1 MSKPFCTKFKLNSKL
16 LAVIY
21 ICYQYKFP
29 LCFMLSFYEMYGDNS
44 LFALKAL
51 SCSKKISLNDV
62 TFAKII
68 EESRA
73 LYKQILT
80 GESAL
85 IEIEKSQKLN
95 RNNDEVDIDSLPV
108 LPVIDTSGFS
118 EDYRNFVNSYL
129 LKNINNIYSPEV
141 ELMMSTEDL
150 YQELRP

>member
-1 MSKPFCTKFKLNSKL
+1 
-16 LAVIY
+16 
-21 ICYQYKFP
+21 
-29 LCFMLSFYEMYGDNS
+29 MLSFYEMYGDNS

-51 SCSKKISLNDV
+51 SCSKRISLNDV

-73 LYKQILT
+73 LYKQILA
-80 GESAL
+80 GESVL
-85 IEIEKSQKLN
+85 LEIEKAQKLN
-95 RNNDEVDIDSLPV
+95 KNNYDITSLPE
-108 LPVIDTSGFS
+108 LPVIDTSEFS

-141 ELMMSTEDL
+141 ELRMSTEDL